1 VNGQIR
7 LFLAALR
14 FVTGRPAD
22 AGAGAGAGALDV
34 LAPREAARFIPL
46 AGIVIGLVGAG
57 VYWLGAQIWPTSV
70 AVVASMLA
78 TFLATANLHDNAS
91 SAPYWVFVLLIDYN
105 ALMAL
110 SAANIPLALPAFLTL
125 GLIMIAGHAASG
137 ALVVSTMASHAP
149 AALRLTNGDL
159 GVALLLGLAP
169 AALLGIPGLIG
180 LVSAIV
186 VRLLLTAPILP
197 KLKSGFRR
205 RLDVTQ
211 RLTEAAFYLG
221 ALATWKYV

>member
-1 VNGQIR
+1 
-7 LFLAALR
+7 
-14 FVTGRPAD
+14 
-22 AGAGAGAGALDV
+22 
-34 LAPREAARFIPL
+34 
-46 AGIVIGLVGAG
+46 
-57 VYWLGAQIWPTSV
+57 
-70 AVVASMLA
+70 
-78 TFLATANLHDNAS
+78 
-91 SAPYWVFVLLIDYN
+91 
-105 ALMAL
+105 
-110 SAANIPLALPAFLTL
+110 
-125 GLIMIAGHAASG
+125 
-137 ALVVSTMASHAP
+137 
-149 AALRLTNGDL
+149 
-159 GVALLLGLAP
+159 LAP